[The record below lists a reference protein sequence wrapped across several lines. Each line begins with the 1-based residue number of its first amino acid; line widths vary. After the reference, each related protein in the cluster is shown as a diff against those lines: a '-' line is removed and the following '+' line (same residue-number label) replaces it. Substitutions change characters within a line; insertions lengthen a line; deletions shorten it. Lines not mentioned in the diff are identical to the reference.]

1 MRKILLALLILS
13 LLASPAWALK
23 KTLILVPDNEY
34 TQTGW
39 VRLVATGLV
48 YVGGGDYTII
58 NMAEDS
64 VAAEIAAAKAS
75 GLYGAVIILV
85 GSDVYLTHPTA
96 YPNHGK
102 GSIAK
107 YCDISQSPIGIPT
120 VVCSPRML
128 ARNASYTEKF
138 YSGVT
143 AADNWAR
150 GSLGSG
156 ADSLWARLSTGDSI
170 LWRKEAALGTVE
182 KRHLLTRVGLTA
194 DATSHPEHAY
204 YWTVDAWTKVG
215 VGAASKAAPGTGA
228 TIYMWHVHKTT
239 ADRDA
244 LPSAQADVIY
254 YIPCFGLSRGTAKD
268 AEIKALA
275 AFLTRFGCIK
285 GFPISVFYDDY
296 AFAAS
301 TQFWAVTGS
310 THGLLNG
317 MTKDLYYAASDSLL
331 QYCSDRHIPIMV
343 NTQYAKAGAFG
354 YNSTT
359 QDTAYVVAN
368 MAKWYPD
375 PYVRFGWHATDLY
388 TTSAKT
394 ATYQIFSTWGSGSV
408 ATGGD
413 HTRLIADL
421 RRDRYLLGTSGMLQ
435 YMKDSD
441 AFIFNGGNYHGVAGK
456 YKNDT
461 IFQALAKV
469 GVRKFLVETPTAGYY
484 IDGSNFFTMFYP
496 HAKYPLNLDWT
507 GDSTWVNARMVCV
520 NYSGLGIAQADSNYA
535 TPATISD
542 SLLIYGAI
550 GTKVIAVGHLY
561 GSFARSVFNN
571 GREQDATGTRTWDA
585 AEAAA
590 WPLYYNFEL
599 RGWSPY
605 IHQSGLAISK
615 SGVYYN
621 SGLLWLKHYWN
632 NLRAYNNLAQSGD
645 ATIGNVFNPVFLTE
659 ADQKVGPKN

>member
-1 MRKILLALLILS
+1 MKRIFLALLILS

-23 KTLILVPDNEY
+23 KTLIFVPGNEY

-39 VRLVATGLV
+39 IRLVAAGLV
-48 YVGGGDYTII
+48 YEGGGEYTII
-58 NMAEDS
+58 DMSENADS
-64 VAAEIAAAKAS
+64 AAAEIARCKAS
-75 GLYGAVIILV
+75 GEYGLAIFLV
-85 GSDVYLTHPTA
+85 GSDVYLTHGSA
-96 YPNHGK
+96 YPAHGN
-102 GSIAK
+102 GAFAK
-107 YCDISQSPIGIPT
+107 YCDISQSPLGIPT

-215 VGAASKAAPGTGA
+215 VGAASKTAPGTGA

-244 LPSAQADVIY
+244 LPPAQADVIY
-254 YIPCFGLSRGTAKD
+254 YLPCFGLTRATSKD

-275 AFLTRFGCIK
+275 SLLKRYDCIK
-285 GFPISVFYDDY
+285 DFPISMFYDDY
-296 AFAAS
+296 GFP
-301 TQFWAVTGS
+301 TT
-310 THGLLNG
+310 TIYKTTMP
-317 MTKDLYYAASDSLL
+317 MTKALYWAASDSLL

-343 NTQYAKAGAFG
+343 NTQYALAGAFG

-461 IFQALAKV
+461 IFQALAAV
-469 GVRKFLVETPTAGYY
+469 GVRKFLIETPNIGYLAS
-484 IDGSNFFTMFYP
+484 GNGFSTMFYP
-496 HAKYPLNLDWT
+496 HEKFPLNLDWT

-520 NYSGLGIAQADSNYA
+520 NYSGLSMAQSDSAYC
-535 TPATISD
+535 TPIGLSD
-542 SLLIYGAI
+542 SLIISSTLGDKIIAI
-550 GTKVIAVGHLY
+550 GRIY
-561 GSFARSVFNN
+561 SDFARITFNN
-571 GREQDATGTRTWDA
+571 GREQDATSSRTWDA
-585 AEAAA
+585 AGAAA
-590 WPLYYNFEL
+590 WPQYFNFEL

-605 IHQSGLAISK
+605 VHQSGLAISK

-632 NLRAYNNLAQSGD
+632 NLRAYNNLAKSGD
-645 ATIGNVFNPVFLTE
+645 ATIGNVFDPVFLTE
-659 ADQKVGPKN
+659 ADQKVGPKD